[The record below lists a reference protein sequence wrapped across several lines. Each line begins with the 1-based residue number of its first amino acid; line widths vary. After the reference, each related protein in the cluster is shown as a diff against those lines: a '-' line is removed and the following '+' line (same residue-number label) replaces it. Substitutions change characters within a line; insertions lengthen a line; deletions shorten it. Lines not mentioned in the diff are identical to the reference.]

1 MTPLF
6 DVANKNVIITGGAMG
21 IGFGI
26 ARRFV
31 EAGAN
36 VLLADLDAKT
46 AEKAA
51 AELSAMKKG
60 KAVAFAVDIAAT
72 DAGLKTS
79 EACVRAFGSIDVLIN
94 NAGIYPQVPLMQM
107 TPDQFDRVLAV
118 NLRGLVLMSKAV
130 GARFIE
136 QKKGGRIINIG
147 SVDSLHPS
155 MVGLAAYDAS
165 KGAVL
170 MFTRS
175 FALEMAPHGVQV
187 NVILPGGVATEGT
200 NRPLAPGVSPD
211 QARAQMDMFIKM
223 KIPLGRMGQ
232 PDEIAGAAIFFASA
246 ASTYVTGSSLIIDGG
261 LLLT

>member
-6 DVANKNVIITGGAMG
+6 DVSGKNVIITGGAMG

-26 ARRFV
+26 AQRFV
-31 EAGAN
+31 EGGAN
-36 VLLADLDAKT
+36 VLLADLDAKV
-46 AEKAA
+46 AAAA
-51 AELSAMKKG
+51 AEKLSAMKKG
-60 KAVAFAVDIAAT
+60 RAVAFAVDVAAT
-72 DAGLKTS
+72 DAGVKTA
-79 EACVRAFGSIDVLIN
+79 EACVRAFGSIDVLVN

-107 TPDQFDRVLAV
+107 SAEQFDRVLAV

-136 QKKGGRIINIG
+136 QKKGGRIVNIG

-155 MVGLAAYDAS
+155 MVGLAAYDSS

-187 NVILPGGVATEGT
+187 NIILPGGVVTEGT
-200 NRPLAPGVSPD
+200 NRPLAPGVSAE
-211 QARAQMDMFIKM
+211 QARAQLEGFIKL
-223 KIPLGRMGQ
+223 KVPLGRMGQ
-232 PDEIAGAAIFFASA
+232 PDEIAGAAIYFASA
-246 ASTYVTGSSLIIDGG
+246 ASSYVTGSSLIIDGG

>member
-6 DVANKNVIITGGAMG
+6 DVTNKNVIITGGAMG

-26 ARRFV
+26 AKRFV

-36 VLLADLDAKT
+36 VLLADLDASK
-46 AEKAA
+46 AEQAA
-51 AELSAMKKG
+51 RQLTTLNQG
-60 KAVAFAVDIAAT
+60 KAVAFAVDIAAP
-72 DAGLKTS
+72 DAGLKTVD
-79 EACVRAFGSIDVLIN
+79 ACVRAFGSIDVLIN

-107 TPDQFDRVLAV
+107 SADQFDRVLAV
-118 NLRGLVLMSKAV
+118 NLRGLVMMSKAV

-175 FALEMAPHGVQV
+175 FALEMATHGVQV

-200 NRPLAPGVSPD
+200 NRPLAPGVSAE
-211 QARAQMDMFIKM
+211 QARAQMEMFIKM

-232 PDEIAGAAIFFASA
+232 PDEIAGAAIYFASA
-246 ASTYVTGSSLIIDGG
+246 ASSYVTGSSLIIDGG